1 MSQTRSLLLTIVL
14 SALAAAAGAWG
25 GSQYV
30 VQRMHHATSLR
41 QTMHEKLDLTR
52 DQDQRI
58 DGLERDYAVRRHAL
72 EAEMRAANA
81 DLAKA
86 IQAEHTYS
94 TAVQQAIDRS
104 HRAMSELQK
113 QSILH
118 VLAMR
123 QVLTS
128 QQTARFDDTVVKALT
143 EDPS

>member
-30 VQRMHHATSLR
+30 VRGMHHATSLH
-41 QTMHEKLDLTR
+41 QTMHQKLGLTR
-52 DQDQRI
+52 EQDRRI

-94 TAVQQAIDRS
+94 PAVQQAIDRS